1 MASPLP
7 YEPTPEEVV
16 EHAQRHRQV
25 IVTQNHDMMT
35 LCEELG
41 QRFIWIDPRSRQLHR
56 EQQVLL
62 VFSQI
67 RAWDEIL
74 TVSPQLCVRA
84 MRTKCV
90 GIEPAEAARL
100 ARQRMR
106 SLLAGTRRRSR
117 RTTPLGG
124 LTQAEPDG

>member
-7 YEPTPEEVV
+7 YEPTPEAAV

-56 EQQVLL
+56 EQQVPPNDTAW
-62 VFSQI
+62 
-67 RAWDEIL
+67 RAH
-74 TVSPQLCVRA
+74 S
-84 MRTKCV
+84 
-90 GIEPAEAARL
+90 
-100 ARQRMR
+100 
-106 SLLAGTRRRSR
+106 S
-117 RTTPLGG
+117 
-124 LTQAEPDG
+124 